1 MALNSSC
8 FNGIHDD
15 DNDIAELINERNAN
29 RKRLNALRAAPD
41 FRDPEH
47 PEDEGEE
54 DDSSTTDQD

>member
-1 MALNSSC
+1 MTLNSSC
-8 FNGIHDD
+8 FNGIYEDD
-15 DNDIAELINERNAN
+15 SDIYELVQERNAER
-29 RKRLNALRAAPD
+29 RKLLKFKAAPD